1 MDNPSF
7 VGEETTANCAEERS
21 QHNVDEAKPE
31 MKTFSCPDCGTAD
44 RNPAAKFCWNCGCK
58 LKVNKVPEE
67 KGIVFWAD
75 VKISH
80 ESLSKQFVHKTKVL
94 TKLFQNMEKRVYGI
108 LIGYDLITQN
118 TFQNNAC
125 FTIFRQF
132 HNDGSKKTNANPNP
146 LKALTLPKTLL

>member
-67 KGIVFWAD
+67 KAQEEIKASTLEEKKCSW
-75 VKISH
+75 
-80 ESLSKQFVHKTKVL
+80 QF
-94 TKLFQNMEKRVYGI
+94 
-108 LIGYDLITQN
+108 
-118 TFQNNAC
+118 
-125 FTIFRQF
+125 
-132 HNDGSKKTNANPNP
+132 
-146 LKALTLPKTLL
+146 